1 MSAIVFSGIAGSSLP
16 SQPAARYVGLRPSLE
31 LSHSPGNRMVT
42 SLLALKASFVFLALK
57 ALLLLVIARSFVV
70 YEPLRRAWLSLS
82 IFYVVMLG
90 LLSWV
95 FILSMNPN
103 VSQQDWLIWLAM
115 TLALVIAYLKL
126 LDTFEE
132 GLLFWLIFLGGWL
145 GLTWF

>member
-1 MSAIVFSGIAGSSLP
+1 
-16 SQPAARYVGLRPSLE
+16 
-31 LSHSPGNRMVT
+31 MVT